1 MMAAIS
7 QNANARLGVAAV
19 VGAILGM
26 LIGWCTNAA
35 MVEISI
41 NAIFALYFG
50 FFFLFLAGVITWRVV
65 NFSQAANRHALL
77 VLSGLM
83 GLAGLICVFYQRH
96 WFFSLSAA
104 LRVPIYA
111 ILGVSLSFA
120 LSFAIAELLN
130 YASTH
135 TNFGSPVAPRAQS
148 ALVQSPQQI
157 FLLAV
162 ASVSLGFVYGIIF
175 GFAEIGKGVFTLHTL
190 RTQFLHEERI
200 CLPIGALVGAVT
212 GFLNEKWR
220 PGASSNSSGSGSSS
234 SGSAGS
240 GSSRDRDGRPAG
252 GLSGFGAEPNIR
264 RSVSGNDTGGS
275 GPNAFAGASDVNDG
289 LDEFDPF
296 PTNAKTK
303 Y

>member
-1 MMAAIS
+1 MSSAIT
-7 QNANARLGVAAV
+7 QNPNVRLGIAAV
-19 VGAILGM
+19 IGAVLGM

-96 WFFSLSAA
+96 WFFSLSAV

-135 TNFGSPVAPRAQS
+135 TNLGSAPVAPRAQS

-162 ASVSLGFVYGIIF
+162 SSVSLGFVYGIIF

-200 CLPIGALVGAVT
+200 CLPIGALVGAAT
-212 GFLNEKWR
+212 GFLVEKWR
-220 PGASSNSSGSGSSS
+220 PAVGGAAGGGSGSSSSGSGSSS
-234 SGSAGS
+234 SGRS
-240 GSSRDRDGRPAG
+240 GDKDRAG
-252 GLSGFGAEPNIR
+252 GLSGFGAEPNPR
-264 RSVSGNDTGGS
+264 RSVGNDAGGPTA
-275 GPNAFAGASDVNDG
+275 GNAFASSDADG

-296 PTNAKTK
+296 PTSTKTK

>member
-1 MMAAIS
+1 MTQNPNVRLGLAAII
-7 QNANARLGVAAV
+7 
-19 VGAILGM
+19 GAILGM

-104 LRVPIYA
+104 FRVPIYA

-135 TNFGSPVAPRAQS
+135 TNFGGPIAPRAQS

-162 ASVSLGFVYGIIF
+162 SSVALGFVYGIIF

-200 CLPIGALVGAVT
+200 CLPIGALVGAAT
-212 GFLNEKWR
+212 GFLIEKWR
-220 PGASSNSSGSGSSS
+220 PAAGGSGSGS
-234 SGSAGS
+234 GGGRGGS
-240 GSSRDRDGRPAG
+240 GGSDKDHGRAG
-252 GLSGFGAEPNIR
+252 GLSGFGAEPNPR
-264 RSVSGNDTGGS
+264 RGASGSSSGAGSGNDTGGPGGPS
-275 GPNAFAGASDVNDG
+275 GFSASDADG

-296 PTNAKTK
+296 PTNAPKK